1 MPRGTRRLQR
11 KKKINH
17 KLGIIVPY
25 RDRKQQLKRFL
36 SHMKEYIKD
45 IDYEIFIVEQAD
57 DKPFNRGKLLNA
69 GYKYALD
76 KGCDYF
82 VFHDVD
88 MLPEDVDYSYSD
100 KPLHLAT
107 HLQEHDYETTFFDYF
122 GGVTM
127 FTKEDF
133 KTINGFSNEYWGW
146 GFEDDDLLIRCIEGD
161 LDIDKQSGNP
171 SDVKEVEAFKF
182 TGDNSFVKLEAK
194 DTTLLQDDFTISA
207 VVKPTDIK
215 ISENKNYDEY
225 PIVSI
230 PGYNI
235 GLFYNSFR
243 RFFCQVYDENKKSYS
258 ITSDILG
265 DRWIH
270 LTMKYEVPGMLKGS
284 NLWKVS
290 FYIDGDLVDSI
301 EMDSEILQLSSNK
314 IIIGAGS
321 DGEKNIDFFN
331 GLIGNVEMYDVALTD
346 SEIKEISN
354 NPFKVKLRNFGDY
367 KSSNFLYTQILSSL
381 SSEEGCI
388 DLSET
393 YTVSFSNIYLY
404 KSNHSLNTFLPKPYR
419 RESRFLSL
427 KHKTNSSLGNRWVH
441 KETRKNQIK
450 FYNDVRKDLDNFRID
465 GLNTLRFKEVGI
477 EKNNLITKISIEL

>member
-1 MPRGTRRLQR
+1 
-11 KKKINH
+11 
-17 KLGIIVPY
+17 
-25 RDRKQQLKRFL
+25 
-36 SHMKEYIKD
+36 MKEYIKD

-161 LDIDKQSGNP
+161 LDIDREVSGFGDIETFE
-171 SDVKEVEAFKF
+171 SFKF
-182 TGDNSFVKLEAK
+182 DGDSSFI
-194 DTTLLQDDFTISA
+194 TLKGKNKSLLSDDFTIS
-207 VVKPTDIK
+207 VLVKPSN
-215 ISENKNYDEY
+215 ISISNNKDYDEY

-243 RFFCQVYDENKKSYS
+243 RFFCQTYDEKNKSYS
-258 ITSDILG
+258 TTTDIVG
-265 DRWIH
+265 EVWAH
-270 LTMKYEVPGMLKGS
+270 LTMKYEIPGVLDGDK
-284 NLWKVS
+284 WKVS
-290 FYIDGDLVDSI
+290 FYYNGKLVDTI
-301 EMDSEILQLSSNK
+301 HMDNQILQLSSNE
-314 IIIGAGS
+314 IFLGAS
-321 DGEKNIDFFN
+321 N
-331 GLIGNVEMYDVALTD
+331 GLKTNDESFCGYISNFEIYDVALTD
-346 SEIKEISN
+346 EEIKEISL
-354 NPFKVKLRNFGDY
+354 NPTQLKLRNFGEYQSKD
-367 KSSNFLYTQILSSL
+367 FLYSQINPLLSDDKK
-381 SSEEGCI
+381 CI
-388 DLSET
+388 DIGGE
-393 YTVSFSNIYLY
+393 YDVSLNNIYLY
-404 KSNHSLNTFLPKPYR
+404 KDTQSFKTFLPKPYR
-419 RESRFLSL
+419 REGKFLSL
-427 KHKTNSSLGNRWVH
+427 KHKSNSSVNNKWVH
-441 KETRKNQIK
+441 RETRKNQLK
-450 FYNDVRKDLDNFRID
+450 YYNQVRKDLVDFRID
-465 GLNTLRFKEVGI
+465 GLNTLRFNEVSKE
-477 EKNNLITKISIEL
+477 EKNLVTKISIEL